1 MPVVTIVNQKGGVGK
16 TTVALGLAEAAA
28 VRGRRVLVIDLD
40 PQGNATSGLGVWDAP
55 AGVELALDAGT
66 PGSLQGVIRP
76 SGWSLA
82 TGTTPDVVPSTPA
95 LASREVQ
102 LATDPVGAQDRLEAA
117 VGGADHDLVLIDCPP
132 SLGLLTV
139 NGLFAAERALVV
151 TAPSAWAADGV
162 EQVLRT
168 IDRVSDRHSGRPGA
182 PSIVVNSLGR
192 TRDGRYWYE
201 EMASRYGDRV
211 WPPIHQRAAIAE
223 AAAQSVPLRGLGARS
238 GAHEAVA
245 EFDAVYEQLVAT
257 EGTWATTPNASTSA
271 GA

>member
-16 TTVALGLAEAAA
+16 TTVALALAETAAA
-28 VRGRRVLVIDLD
+28 HGRRVLVIDLD

-55 AGVELALDAGT
+55 AGVEQVLDQGT
-66 PGSLQGVIRP
+66 PASLTGVIRP
-76 SGWSLA
+76 SGWELA
-82 TGTTPDVVPSTPA
+82 VGVPPDVVPSTPA

-102 LATDPVGAQDRLEAA
+102 LATDPVGAQDRLETA
-117 VGGADHDLVLIDCPP
+117 VSGSDHDLVLVDCPP

-139 NGLFAAERALVV
+139 NGLFAADRALVV

-168 IDRVSDRHSGRPGA
+168 IARVSDRHSGRPGT
-182 PSIVVNSLGR
+182 PSIVVNNLGR

-201 EMASRYGDRV
+201 EMAQRYGDRV

-223 AAAQSVPLRGLGARS
+223 AAAQSLPLRGLGSRS

-245 EFDAVYEQLVAT
+245 EFDAVFERLDAT
-257 EGTWATTPNASTSA
+257 EEAWLTTPNASTSA